1 MVKKATNRRRRLAPD
16 QRIEEILD
24 AAYRLVQNEGM
35 STLTMNKIALEAG
48 SSKAL
53 LYSYFPNLP
62 GLLQKL
68 YEREYKQLQALYLEA
83 LNTLYEFEEMVR
95 LTAKINRQNH
105 FGRLLLLNRLEADAS
120 LRKVLAKTD
129 RQGRSDVVNFLSKEI
144 TDNFDVPGD
153 IAADAVKLALHYGE
167 KDLLRSVEDQLKQD
181 EIWGAMMVGAMQELE
196 KRYGNRR
203 NKQ

>member
-1 MVKKATNRRRRLAPD
+1 MIGKATNRRRRLSRG

-24 AAYRLVQNEGM
+24 AAYRLVQNDGI

-53 LYSYFPNLP
+53 LYSYFPNLL

-68 YEREYKQLQALYLEA
+68 YERENRQLQALHLEA
-83 LNTLYEFEEMVR
+83 LNTPYEFEEMVR
-95 LTAKINRQNH
+95 LTAKISRQNQ
-105 FGRLLLLNRLEADAS
+105 FERILLLNRLEADAS
-120 LRKVLAKTD
+120 LRTVLAKTE
-129 RQGRSDVVNFLSKEI
+129 RQGRSDVVQFLSKEI

-167 KDLLRSVEDQLKQD
+167 KDFLRSVEDQLKQD

-203 NKQ
+203 KKQ

>member
-1 MVKKATNRRRRLAPD
+1 MLGKAINRRRRLSRD

-24 AAYRLVQNEGM
+24 AAYQLVQNDGM
-35 STLTMNKIALEAG
+35 STLTMNKIALQAG
-48 SSKAL
+48 ASKAL

-68 YEREYKQLQALYLEA
+68 YEREHRQLQSLHLEA
-83 LNTLYEFEEMVR
+83 LNSPYEFEEMVR
-95 LTAKINRQNH
+95 LTAKISRQNR

-120 LRKVLAKTD
+120 LRKLLAETD

-167 KDLLRSVEDQLKQD
+167 KNLLSSVEDQLKQD

-203 NKQ
+203 KKQ